1 MFKRPY
7 LFIYCSACFL
17 AVNYAVKGQDSVAIR
32 QDSLHLQQDSLHF
45 QEDVPDSAPKDTQ
58 LQKFRRAFEKVVG
71 EKKIQ
76 QKQKKKVKKD
86 PTLNLGV
93 MILDQTRTKM
103 GRDFYNL
110 FYRNWQSPDSTGN
123 FTITISEK
131 PLPGLGS
138 LISVKVDYKKVYR
151 ARLQPKRRYIKA
163 VSKQAIARCQKII
176 RRKAK
181 VRRELA
187 GY

>member
-1 MFKRPY
+1 MFKRSY
-7 LFIYCSACFL
+7 VIIYCSVCFL
-17 AVNYAVKGQDSVAIR
+17 AVTYTAKGQDSSAI
-32 QDSLHLQQDSLHF
+32 QPDSLNLQKSA
-45 QEDVPDSAPKDTQ
+45 PDSTPKDIQ
-58 LQKFRRAFEKVVG
+58 LQKFRKAFEKVVG
-71 EKKIQ
+71 EKKAQ
-76 QKQKKKVKKD
+76 QKQKKSVKQD
-86 PTLNLGV
+86 PVLNLGV

-110 FYRNWQSPDSTGN
+110 FYQNWQSPDSTGN

-138 LISVKVDYKKVYR
+138 LVSVKIDYDKVYR
-151 ARLQPKRRYIKA
+151 ARLQPKYQYIKA

-176 RRKAK
+176 QRKAK
-181 VRRELA
+181 VRRQLA